1 MVDEIIPVLKVENL
15 HKSYQQGD
23 TTLQILKGISFQVG
37 YGERIAIIGLSGSG
51 KSTLLHLLAGLD
63 APTTGNVEIVGEN
76 IHQLNEKA
84 LCKLRNGSLGF
95 IYQFHHLLSEFT
107 ALENTAMPLL
117 IRGENKKQAL
127 KTAESILVK
136 VGLGDRL
143 TQTLRWRTAAS
154 RHRACSCWE
163 S

>member
-1 MVDEIIPVLKVENL
+1 MVDEISPVLKVENL

-63 APTTGNVEIVGEN
+63 APTTGKVEIVGEN

-84 LCKLRNGSLGF
+84 LDF
-95 IYQFHHLLSEFT
+95 
-107 ALENTAMPLL
+107 LE
-117 IRGENKKQAL
+117 
-127 KTAESILVK
+127 V
-136 VGLGDRL
+136 
-143 TQTLRWRTAAS
+143 
-154 RHRACSCWE
+154 
-163 S
+163 